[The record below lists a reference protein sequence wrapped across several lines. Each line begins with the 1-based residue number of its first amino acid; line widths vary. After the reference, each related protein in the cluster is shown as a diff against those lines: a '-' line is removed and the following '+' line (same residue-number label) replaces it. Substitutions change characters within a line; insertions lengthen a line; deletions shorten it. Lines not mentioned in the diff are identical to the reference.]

1 MENEKLE
8 QLIKNAKERAT
19 QLLIETENCAYSPFV
34 ALLEALNI
42 KASPELLAVPIGFA
56 GGLSGSGHLCG
67 ALWASVAAVSIY
79 MKKKID
85 EERGG
90 GRQAGESFIAY
101 HAELH
106 NKVTNIYKQFV
117 NMFGSPN
124 CKDLNPKFDLVSP
137 EQRKK
142 CTVIVRKSVE
152 ITLRSILGGSNER

>member
-1 MENEKLE
+1 MRSEELE

-42 KASPELLAVPIGFA
+42 KASPELLAASIGFA

-85 EERGG
+85 MEKGNK
-90 GRQAGESFIAY
+90 QASGPFIAY
-101 HAELH
+101 HLELH
-106 NKVTNIYKQFV
+106 NKVADVYRQFV

-142 CTVIVRKSVE
+142 CTVIVRKSIE
-152 ITLRSILGGSNER
+152 ITLRSLLGDSK

>member
-1 MENEKLE
+1 MDDEKLE
-8 QLIKNAKERAT
+8 ELIKNAKERAT

-42 KASPELLAVPIGFA
+42 KASPELLAASIGFA

-67 ALWASVAAVSIY
+67 ALWASIAAVSIY
-79 MKKKID
+79 MKRKID
-85 EERGG
+85 EEKGG
-90 GRQAGESFIAY
+90 KQVNEPFIA
-101 HAELH
+101 HHIELH
-106 NKVTNIYKQFV
+106 NKVVDVYKQFV

-152 ITLRSILGGSNER
+152 ITLRSLLGGSK

>member
-1 MENEKLE
+1 MRSEEVE
-8 QLIKNAKERAT
+8 QVIKNAKERAT

-42 KASPELLAVPIGFA
+42 KASPELLAVSIGFA

-85 EERGG
+85 MEKGNK
-90 GRQAGESFIAY
+90 QASEPFIAY
-101 HAELH
+101 HLELH
-106 NKVTNIYKQFV
+106 NKVADVYRQFI

-152 ITLRSILGGSNER
+152 ITLRSLLGDSK

>member
-1 MENEKLE
+1 MRDEELD

-42 KASPELLAVPIGFA
+42 KASPELLAVSIGFA

-79 MKKKID
+79 MKRKID
-85 EERGG
+85 EEKGG
-90 GRQAGESFIAY
+90 KRSGEPFIAY
-101 HAELH
+101 HIELH
-106 NKVTNIYKQFV
+106 NKVADVYKQFV

-124 CKDLNPKFDLVSP
+124 CKDLNPPKFDLVSP
-137 EQRKK
+137 EQRKR

-152 ITLRSILGGSNER
+152 ITLRSLLGGSK